1 MATLLRSDPRRLLA
15 ISIEG
20 KFFMNH
26 KIHLADL
33 DILDELYILYT
44 IQLPYAS
51 LRDLPQCGRLLGFA
65 QIPSLKGPNL
75 RQFPVLRAQVS
86 TDNSSTSN
94 ALKKEPLNGKV
105 GETIEEERQA
115 EVPESVISAFMAEV
129 SDLVKLVDS
138 RDITELQLKQKNCEL
153 IIRKKEALPQA
164 ASSAPVVMMQPSPQA
179 MYAPQPPGPSIAPQP
194 AAAAAPPASAPAALP
209 ASAKASKSSHPPLKC
224 PMAGT
229 FYRCAAPGEPP
240 FVKVG
245 DKVKKGQVV
254 CIIEAMK
261 LMNEIEADQDGTVV
275 DIIAEDG
282 KPVSVDTPLL
292 VIEP

>member
-1 MATLLRSDPRRLLA
+1 MASISVPCQKASPVPRNAAALPRRVSSPLVGFSQ
-15 ISIEG
+15 IS
-20 KFFMNH
+20 
-26 KIHLADL
+26 L
-33 DILDELYILYT
+33 
-44 IQLPYAS
+44 
-51 LRDLPQCGRLLGFA
+51 
-65 QIPSLKGPNL
+65 LKGTKP
-75 RQFPVLRAQVS
+75 RHFPILKAQVAIE
-86 TDNSSTSN
+86 NSSISSPALATTS
-94 ALKKEPLNGKV
+94 KTDPSNGKV
-105 GETIEEERQA
+105 GETVEESASQV

-138 RDITELQLKQKNCEL
+138 RDIIELQLKQKDCEL

-164 ASSAPVVMMQPSPQA
+164 APSGPFVMMQHSPQP
-179 MYAPQPPGPSIAPQP
+179 MYAPQAPAPSAVASP
-194 AAAAAPPASAPAALP
+194 ASAAAPPAASAPALP
-209 ASAKASKSSHPPLKC
+209 APAKASKSSHPPLKC

-229 FYRCAAPGEPP
+229 FYRCPGPGEPP

-261 LMNEIEADQDGTVV
+261 LMNEIEADQDGTIV
-275 DIIAEDG
+275 DIVAEDG